1 MRIDGIRIEHI
12 DGTNE
17 IQFFLQEVEPR
28 TISCTKHIHSTIELL
43 YVKEGNYHV
52 SLDDEKFDIFEGDL
66 ALFTSNAIHHVTSG
80 DEPRNAYYVMKIPQS
95 LLFSLAPRE
104 AAYEYVMRFA
114 MRRSGERYLWR
125 RGELLGSRIK
135 SALDS
140 LVSEFEER
148 RYASELSLTVR
159 MAALL
164 VEILREAPPSSDTA
178 SHRSVADIYRV
189 MEHIRKHYAED
200 IDERELAAGI
210 GMSYSYFSRS
220 WKRVTGISLRE
231 YLNRTRVAHAE
242 QLLFKGD
249 LSVSEVAALC
259 GYNSVSYFI
268 SVYRRI
274 AGVTPKH
281 ALKPT
286 VEQK

>member
-1 MRIDGIRIEHI
+1 MKIDRIRIEPI
-12 DGTNE
+12 DESNE

-52 SLDDEKFDIFEGDL
+52 CLDDEKFDIFEGDL

-114 MRRSGERYLWR
+114 VKKSGRRHLWR
-125 RGELLGSRIK
+125 REELIGSRIK
-135 SALDS
+135 SVLDG
-140 LVSEFEER
+140 LVEEFNEQ
-148 RYASELSLTVR
+148 RYATELYLTVR

-164 VEILREAPPSSDTA
+164 VEILCEAPPSSDTA
-178 SHRSVADIYRV
+178 SHRSTADIYRV

-231 YLNRTRVAHAE
+231 YLNRTRVAHAK
-242 QLLFKGD
+242 QLLFKGE
-249 LSVSEVAALC
+249 LSVSEVATLC

-268 SVYRRI
+268 SVYKRI
-274 AGVTPKH
+274 TGITPKS
-281 ALKPT
+281 ALKSA

>member
-189 MEHIRKHYAED
+189 MEHIRKHYADD